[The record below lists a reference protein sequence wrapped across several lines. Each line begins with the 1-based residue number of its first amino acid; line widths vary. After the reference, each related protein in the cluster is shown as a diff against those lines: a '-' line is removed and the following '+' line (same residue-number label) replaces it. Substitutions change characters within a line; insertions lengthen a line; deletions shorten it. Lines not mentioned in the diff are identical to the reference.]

1 MMKLVTWGNA
11 VRHGKITTTSA
22 SLTVPE
28 NASATTI
35 GLVAPTD
42 TQYSASQLTITV
54 TGLPTDGTV
63 LLADGVTKVYV
74 GEILTVDQLTGL
86 EFLAAPGV
94 FGQTSKLSYTVTD
107 PSGTRASGS
116 AALAIGPDTT
126 PPVTTA
132 ASLTV
137 AENAAATAIGI
148 VAPSDANYAA
158 TQLTVTVTGLPSDG
172 MVLLADGVTAVTSG
186 EVLTVAQ
193 LTGLTFKPNSGV
205 YSQSSQFTYS
215 VSDPAGLSTSGTAT
229 LAIAGASGGPQ
240 TTAASL
246 TVAENAAAT
255 AIAIAAPTDANYA
268 ASQLNVTVTGALP
281 TDGTVYLADG
291 VTAVTSGEILTVAQL
306 IGLTF
311 KPTSGVFSQSSTF
324 IYTVTDPSGLSASGS
339 ATLAIGP
346 DTTPPVTAAA
356 SLTVAENAGATAI
369 GIAAPTDT
377 NYAASSLTVKVTA
390 LPSDGSVLLADKV
403 TAVTSGETLTV
414 AQLTGLTF
422 KPSSGVYSQS
432 SQFTYSVSD
441 PAGLSASGTA
451 TLAIAG
457 ASGSGPAT
465 TAATMTVAT
474 NTAPT
479 TIGIAAPS
487 DPNYTASQLSVMLT
501 GTLPTDGTVYLA
513 DGVTAVTSG
522 EILTVA
528 QLTGLKFAPTPGAV
542 SFSEQLTYSVTD
554 PAGMSVT
561 GSATVAIAP
570 PSGST
575 ILTVGPGKQYST
587 IKAAVAASHNGDTI
601 QVQAGTYTNDFAS
614 INTDITLEGVGGMV
628 NMVSTVQIPNN
639 KAILITNGND
649 TINNFSFSG
658 AYVAPSDAN
667 GAGIRDQSN
676 NLVLNDDYFFN
687 NQNGLL
693 GGFPGGTLT
702 INNSEFANNG
712 VSDPKSPGYGY
723 THNLYVGAAATLTI
737 NNSYFHDANIGE
749 EIKSRALSTTITNS
763 RIDDGPTGTASYSID
778 LPNGGNAVIKNNVI
792 EQGPMSQNR
801 TIIAFGEEG
810 SVHPSSSLQITG
822 NQILNDLSNSGSTAV
837 WNATGTTNPPSIT
850 AQITGNQFWG
860 LTSSQIVSGAG
871 SQSSNVFLSTEPA
884 LVTTH
889 PWSY

>member
-255 AIAIAAPTDANYA
+255 AIGIAAPTDANYAASQLSVTVTGTLPSDGTVYLADGVTAVTSGETLTVAQLTGLTFKPSSGVFSQSSTFSYTVTDPGGLSASGSATVAIGPDTTPPVTNAASLTVAENAAATAIAIAAPTDANYA

-465 TAATMTVAT
+465 TAASMTVAT

-487 DPNYTASQLSVMLT
+487 DSNYTASQLSVTLT

-513 DGVTAVTSG
+513 DGVTAVTTG

-528 QLTGLKFAPTPGAV
+528 QLTGLKFTPTPRAV
-542 SFSEQLTYSVTD
+542 ALSEELTYSVAD
-554 PAGMSVT
+554 PAGKSAT

-575 ILTVGPGKQYST
+575 ILTVGPGKQYAT
-587 IKAAVAASHNGDTI
+587 IKAAIAASHNGDTI
-601 QVQAGTYTNDFAS
+601 Q
-614 INTDITLEGVGGMV
+614 
-628 NMVSTVQIPNN
+628 
-639 KAILITNGND
+639 
-649 TINNFSFSG
+649 
-658 AYVAPSDAN
+658 
-667 GAGIRDQSN
+667 
-676 NLVLNDDYFFN
+676 
-687 NQNGLL
+687 
-693 GGFPGGTLT
+693 
-702 INNSEFANNG
+702 
-712 VSDPKSPGYGY
+712 
-723 THNLYVGAAATLTI
+723 
-737 NNSYFHDANIGE
+737 
-749 EIKSRALSTTITNS
+749 
-763 RIDDGPTGTASYSID
+763 
-778 LPNGGNAVIKNNVI
+778 
-792 EQGPMSQNR
+792 
-801 TIIAFGEEG
+801 
-810 SVHPSSSLQITG
+810 
-822 NQILNDLSNSGSTAV
+822 
-837 WNATGTTNPPSIT
+837 
-850 AQITGNQFWG
+850 
-860 LTSSQIVSGAG
+860 
-871 SQSSNVFLSTEPA
+871 
-884 LVTTH
+884 
-889 PWSY
+889 

>member
-255 AIAIAAPTDANYA
+255 AIGIAAPTDANYA
-268 ASQLNVTVTGALP
+268 ASQLSVTLTGTLP
-281 TDGTVYLADG
+281 TNGTLYLADG
-291 VTAVTSGEILTVAQL
+291 VTVVTSGEILTV
-306 IGLTF
+306 
-311 KPTSGVFSQSSTF
+311 
-324 IYTVTDPSGLSASGS
+324 D
-339 ATLAIGP
+339 
-346 DTTPPVTAAA
+346 
-356 SLTVAENAGATAI
+356 
-369 GIAAPTDT
+369 
-377 NYAASSLTVKVTA
+377 
-390 LPSDGSVLLADKV
+390 
-403 TAVTSGETLTV
+403 
-414 AQLTGLTF
+414 
-422 KPSSGVYSQS
+422 
-432 SQFTYSVSD
+432 
-441 PAGLSASGTA
+441 
-451 TLAIAG
+451 
-457 ASGSGPAT
+457 
-465 TAATMTVAT
+465 
-474 NTAPT
+474 
-479 TIGIAAPS
+479 
-487 DPNYTASQLSVMLT
+487 
-501 GTLPTDGTVYLA
+501 
-513 DGVTAVTSG
+513 
-522 EILTVA
+522 
-528 QLTGLKFAPTPGAV
+528 QLTGLKFTPTTGAV
-542 SFSEQLTYSVTD
+542 ALSEELTYSVTD
-554 PAGMSVT
+554 PAGLSAT
-561 GSATVAIAP
+561 GSATVAISPAA
-570 PSGST
+570 GST

-587 IKAAVAASHNGDTI
+587 IAAAIAASHNGDTI
-601 QVQAGTYTNDFAS
+601 QVQAGTYTNDFAT
-614 INTDITLEGVGGMV
+614 INTDITLEGIGGMV
-628 NMVSTVQIPNN
+628 NMVSTVQIPNG
-639 KAILITNGND
+639 KGILVTNSD
-649 TINNFSFSG
+649 VTINNFSFSG
-658 AYVAPSDAN
+658 ARVTDEN
-667 GAGIRDQSN
+667 GAGIRYQLG
-676 NLVLNDDYFFN
+676 NLVLNN
-687 NQNGLL
+687 
-693 GGFPGGTLT
+693 
-702 INNSEFANNG
+702 
-712 VSDPKSPGYGY
+712 
-723 THNLYVGAAATLTI
+723 
-737 NNSYFHDANIGE
+737 DA
-749 EIKSRALSTTITNS
+749 
-763 RIDDGPTGTASYSID
+763 
-778 LPNGGNAVIKNNVI
+778 
-792 EQGPMSQNR
+792 
-801 TIIAFGEEG
+801 F
-810 SVHPSSSLQITG
+810 
-822 NQILNDLSNSGSTAV
+822 
-837 WNATGTTNPPSIT
+837 
-850 AQITGNQFWG
+850 
-860 LTSSQIVSGAG
+860 
-871 SQSSNVFLSTEPA
+871 
-884 LVTTH
+884 
-889 PWSY
+889 